1 MNTKTI
7 IITTLCLINS
17 IAFAQE
23 KSSNTVSVEKSIFG
37 IQTGLLGIWVH
48 NESKLSNQFALKT
61 ELGLD
66 SGFFANSSEFKFL
79 MTPVLTLEPR
89 WYYNLENR
97 FAKNKN
103 ISKNS
108 GNFISIKTSYNPDLF
123 TISNADNLRVID
135 QLSIIPKWGIKRTYF
150 EHLTLE
156 TGIGVGQVFYF
167 GKSSDYLA
175 KKNDVVL
182 DLHLRIGYTF

>member
-1 MNTKTI
+1 MKKI
-7 IITTLCLINS
+7 IITALCFINS
-17 IAFAQE
+17 LAFGQE
-23 KSSNTVSVEKSIFG
+23 NSNEKASVEKSIFG
-37 IQTGLLGIWVH
+37 IQTGLLGIWIH
-48 NESKLSNQFALKT
+48 NESRLSNQFALKS

-66 SGFFANSSEFKFL
+66 SGFFANSTEFKFL

-97 FAKNKN
+97 AAKNKN
-103 ISKNS
+103 IQKNS
-108 GNFISIKTSYNPDLF
+108 GNFIALKTSYNPDLF

-135 QLSIIPKWGIKRTYF
+135 QLSIIPKWGIKRTYSD
-150 EHLTLE
+150 HLTFE
-156 TGIGVGQVFYF
+156 TGIGIGQVFYF

-175 KKNDVVL
+175 KKSDVAL